1 MVSPWQTQEHH
12 QKKSTNFFSSI
23 SFCSICICAKC
34 EPISQ
39 PPTTTDAT
47 HTHTRRQQISLR
59 PPNEC
64 SGIYT
69 VNYVLKIYLSSSHKV
84 CRNSFKHI
92 FPLSLSPVC
101 FALLLLDSSL
111 AIGFVR
117 IRTSDVSALREC
129 MNMIAL
135 HIPTLDN
142 FLTRKI
148 QAKRSTHT
156 HTHASLFSLSL
167 LRMLRAKTCRVKNGA
182 LEKWSRKKLSR
193 SSHSGAWKH
202 INYVENLLDRTT
214 SVRFKFIR
222 LLGGCWLEHTCTQTH
237 ITLSGRRFYFSC
249 ALGPALNRC
258 PFKWSFIAVKI
269 RWNSLITRARTQP
282 QPDRKTRQ
290 MRKFYSLDSRL
301 SEVSVSQ
308 QSDGTFIV
316 SPEAQ
321 IRFSSF
327 SQFSEIVR

>member
-135 HIPTLDN
+135 HIPTLDT

-156 HTHASLFSLSL
+156 HTRIAVFTVSV
-167 LRMLRAKTCRVKNGA
+167 ANVKS
-182 LEKWSRKKLSR
+182 EDMQSKKRSPRKMKQ
-193 SSHSGAWKH
+193 K
-202 INYVENLLDRTT
+202 
-214 SVRFKFIR
+214 K
-222 LLGGCWLEHTCTQTH
+222 
-237 ITLSGRRFYFSC
+237 TLSQ
-249 ALGPALNRC
+249 L
-258 PFKWSFIAVKI
+258 
-269 RWNSLITRARTQP
+269 TQ
-282 QPDRKTRQ
+282 RSMKTYKLC
-290 MRKFYSLDSRL
+290 RKFVGPHHFR
-301 SEVSVSQ
+301 
-308 QSDGTFIV
+308 
-316 SPEAQ
+316 
-321 IRFSSF
+321 SF
-327 SQFSEIVR
+327 